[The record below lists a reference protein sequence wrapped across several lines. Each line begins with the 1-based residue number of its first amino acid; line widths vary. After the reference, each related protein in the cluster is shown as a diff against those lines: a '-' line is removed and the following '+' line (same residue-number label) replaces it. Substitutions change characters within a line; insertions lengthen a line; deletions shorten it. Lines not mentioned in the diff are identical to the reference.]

1 MLPLWATGSGVSPL
15 LTCRSAPATRVV
27 SAAEVLLLWSGSVV
41 VVVALAVLLIVV
53 PSGVAGSTLTTI
65 VTVGAAPA
73 PMLGVVA
80 VIVPVPPTGTLSV
93 RVQVPG
99 TVTETRVVFAG
110 SVSEKLTL
118 SACAPLPAVL
128 GLL

>member
-1 MLPLWATGSGVSPL
+1 MFPLWATGSGVSPL

-27 SAAEVLLLWSGSVV
+27 VLPELLVPSGSVV
-41 VVVALAVLLIVV
+41 VEVALAVLLIVV

-65 VTVGAAPA
+65 VIVGAAPA

-93 RVQVPG
+93 RVQPPG

-110 SVSEKLTL
+110 SVSERLTL

>member
-1 MLPLWATGSGVSPL
+1 MLPLCATGSGLSLL

-27 SAAEVLLLWSGSVV
+27 SAAEVLLVPLGSLV
-41 VVVALAVLLIVV
+41 VVVAVAVLLIVV

-65 VTVGAAPA
+65 VMKGPLPA

-93 RVQVPG
+93 RVQSPG
-99 TVTETRVVFAG
+99 MVTETRVVFAG
-110 SVSEKLTL
+110 SVSERLTL
-118 SACAPLPAVL
+118 AASTPLLVVF

>member
-1 MLPLWATGSGVSPL
+1 MLPLWATGSGLSPL
-15 LTCRSAPATRVV
+15 LTCRSAPATRVI
-27 SAAEVLLLWSGSVV
+27 VLPELLVPSGSVV

-80 VIVPVPPTGTLSV
+80 AIVPVPPTGTLSV

-110 SVSEKLTL
+110 SVSETLTL
-118 SACAPLPAVL
+118 GASTPLLVVF